1 MDRPSFFNGPEGVL
15 RGIARWE
22 IRQRSRSLRESI
34 ISAAHAYRAA
44 LPPPPLADAA
54 DAEPAAAEAI
64 GVDLRRLVGEYA
76 TILGA
81 LGHDVEGVTELT
93 MDAVREAY
101 THTQPDAALSAA
113 VRRWCTSALLTPPVE

>member
-1 MDRPSFFNGPEGVL
+1 MDRASFFNGPEGVL

-44 LPPPPLADAA
+44 LPPPPLADTAG
-54 DAEPAAAEAI
+54 AEPAAAKA
-64 GVDLRRLVGEYA
+64 VVADLQRLVGEYA
-76 TILGA
+76 SILGA
-81 LGHDVEGVTELT
+81 LGHDVRGVIELT

-101 THTQPDAALSAA
+101 TETQPDAALSAD
-113 VRRWCTSALLTPPVE
+113 VRRWCTNALLTQRVE

>member
-34 ISAAHAYRAA
+34 ISAAHAYRAT
-44 LPPPPLADAA
+44 LPPPPLAATVDAQ
-54 DAEPAAAEAI
+54 PAAAEAVV
-64 GVDLRRLVGEYA
+64 VDLQRLVGEYA
-76 TILGA
+76 NILGA
-81 LGHDVEGVTELT
+81 LGHDVQGVIELT

-101 THTQPDAALSAA
+101 DEAQLDPALAAA
-113 VRRWCTSALLTPPVE
+113 VRRWCTNALVTPRAE